1 MPWIEEIQITEAEGR
16 PAQVTAELLQK
27 RGTVA
32 NILRAHS
39 LNPDTMA
46 SHLDP
51 LRAEGLS
58 DQDTLDV
65 TLVVAT
71 FNFVNRIALSLCVSY
86 SADELSGYRN
96 D

>member
-1 MPWIEEIQITEAEGR
+1 M
-16 PAQVTAELLQK
+16 TAELLQK
-27 RGTVA
+27 RGTVS
-32 NILRAHS
+32 NILQVHS
-39 LNPDTMA
+39 LNPDAMA
-46 SHLDP
+46 SDLDP

-71 FNFVNRIALSLCVSY
+71 FNFVNRIALSLGVSY
-86 SADELSGYRN
+86 STEELSGYRN